1 MWVVLVILNG
11 NKMHV
16 NQQQSSN
23 GTINRVV
30 QLLQSGTFKQ
40 KNLSDKI
47 SHEEINRLVNDYKF
61 K

>member
-1 MWVVLVILNG
+1 
-11 NKMHV
+11 MHV